1 MALALESMGFS
12 RYASTPE
19 HSRGLLKTKRE
30 PIDAIT
36 MTTRTSGSI
45 KPARYVMI
53 TGEKDFSQN
62 NNEDIK
68 YVTNKANA
76 NGENVKVILIS
87 MAASEGL
94 DFKNIRQI
102 HILEPWYNMN
112 RIEQII
118 GRGVRNLSHCHL
130 PFEER
135 NVEIYLHGTVLDY
148 DEEAA
153 DVYVYR
159 SAERK
164 AVQIGRVTRV
174 LKEISVDCLF
184 LVYQQRFQI

>member
-1 MALALESMGFS
+1 MALALESMGFT

-19 HSRGLLKTKRE
+19 HSRGLLKQKKE

-36 MTTRTSGSI
+36 MLPKTKGISTGGF
-45 KPARYVMI
+45 KPAKYVMI

-68 YVTNKANA
+68 YVTNKENA

-112 RIEQII
+112 RIEQIV
-118 GRGVRNLSHCHL
+118 GRGVRNLSHCDL

-135 NVEIYLHGTVLDY
+135 NVEIYLHGTVLNK

-153 DVYVYR
+153 DIYVYR
-159 SAERK
+159 SAEKK
-164 AVQIGRVTRV
+164 ALQIGRVTRA
-174 LKEISVDCLF
+174 
-184 LVYQQRFQI
+184 

>member
-1 MALALESMGFS
+1 M
-12 RYASTPE
+12 
-19 HSRGLLKTKRE
+19 
-30 PIDAIT
+30 
-36 MTTRTSGSI
+36 
-45 KPARYVMI
+45 
-53 TGEKDFSQN
+53 
-62 NNEDIK
+62 
-68 YVTNKANA
+68 TNKENA

-112 RIEQII
+112 RVEQII

-130 PFEER
+130 PFEDR

-148 DEEAA
+148 NEEAA

-164 AVQIGRVTRV
+164 AIQIGRVTRV
-174 LKEISVDCLF
+174 LKEISVDCLLNLAQTNF
-184 LVYQQRFQI
+184 TETKLLDEVANRDIRIHLSSRGDEEIPFR